1 MAIGCGIAGVG
12 HLLPTSQLTTPAPG
26 SKLLLGGYGAPDVST
41 AIEDA
46 AAELG
51 GIAPAHNPDPEVAS
65 FRVRCVERWQD
76 RDRLGL

>member
-51 GIAPAHNPDPEVAS
+51 A
-65 FRVRCVERWQD
+65 
-76 RDRLGL
+76 